1 MSSPSQ
7 EAQQTEIAA
16 LHAEMAE
23 LRARLEDA
31 DEAIRAISR
40 GEVDALVSD
49 VSGKPQLFV
58 LQTADVE
65 SNRFHS
71 EILSLVN
78 DAVIAFDDE
87 QHLTYMNVAA
97 ETQYSVAASEAL
109 GHHVSFLYQ
118 TDWQGRDGERETEES
133 LHSTGRWRGESL
145 HVKRNGTILH
155 VESSVSRMTDTH
167 GSPTGYLHVIRDI
180 SARRASESSVRESEE
195 RYRTLFNSI
204 DEGFC
209 IIEMIFDMEGNPTDY
224 RFLRVNPSF
233 EKHTGLA
240 NATGRLMREMVP
252 EHDQHWFDLYGKVAL
267 TGEPVRCEIAGKAL
281 GRDFDLYAVRTG
293 NPEDHHVAVV
303 FTDITDRKR
312 AEEQLRNNTDL
323 FSVIIDQAPGG
334 VYVADENLDTLQVS
348 ERART
353 MFSAAEPVM
362 GRNVSEVMK
371 ILWGPVAGAELT
383 SIFRRTLVTGER
395 YVSPRFTETRADI
408 GGQESYEWV
417 AQRIT
422 LPSGK
427 HGVVCYFTDVTEQQL
442 LEDALRKHAD
452 DLAIAD
458 RRKDE
463 FLAMLAHELRNPLA
477 PMLPGVDVL
486 LQCPDKREVVD
497 QIGNMLKRQVDQMS
511 HLIDDLLD
519 VSRITTGKIELQKS
533 DVSVAE
539 IVGNAIESVQPL
551 IQKCR
556 HELVASQVP
565 DSLMIHAD
573 SHRLAQV
580 ISNLLSNAAK
590 YTPPGGR
597 IELSVESQPDGILEI
612 SVKDNGKGISPA
624 NHAKVFDLFDQGS
637 NGHKDGL
644 GIGLTLVKTLV
655 GMHQGT
661 ITLISEGEGK
671 GSEFI
676 VELPGVR
683 AAQPV
688 SMNASEPA
696 KSRDKIRVLIAD
708 DGKPTADILA
718 MFFQLEGMETT
729 VAYDGEQA
737 VAAASN
743 GVAPDLVCLDLG
755 MPKIDGYE
763 AARRIRELHE
773 NAYIVALSGWG
784 SEEDRRKTSEAGF
797 NEHLTKPVKP
807 ADLRELMSRV
817 FPG

>member
-1 MSSPSQ
+1 MSSSPPHD
-7 EAQQTEIAA
+7 QQAEIAA
-16 LHAEMAE
+16 LKAEIAE
-23 LRARLEDA
+23 LCARLEDA
-31 DEAIRAISR
+31 DDAIHAISR
-40 GEVDALVSD
+40 GEVDALVAN
-49 VSGKPQLFV
+49 VSGKPQVFV
-58 LQTADVE
+58 LQTSDVE

-78 DAVIAFDDE
+78 DAVVAFDDE
-87 QHLTYMNVAA
+87 HHLTYMNVAA
-97 ETQYSVAASEAL
+97 EEQYGVDASEAL
-109 GHHVSFLYQ
+109 GRPASYLFQ
-118 TDWQGRDGERETEES
+118 TDWKGRDGESEIENS
-133 LHSTGRWRGESL
+133 LRDTGCWRGECL
-145 HVKRNGTILH
+145 HVKRNGIALH
-155 VESSVSRMTDTH
+155 VESSVSRMTDDE
-167 GSPTGYLHVIRDI
+167 GKPTGYLHVIRDI
-180 SARRASESSVRESEE
+180 SARRASESSIRDSEE

-209 IIEMIFDMEGNPTDY
+209 IIEMIFDKERNPIDY

-233 EKHTGLA
+233 EKHTGLVSA
-240 NATGRLMREMVP
+240 EGKLMRDMIP
-252 EHDQHWFDLYGKVAL
+252 EHEQYWFDVYGRVAL
-267 TGEPVRCEIAGKAL
+267 TGEPVRFQFGSKML
-281 GRDFDLYAVRTG
+281 GREFDLYAVRTG

-323 FSVIIDQAPGG
+323 FSAIIDQAPGG
-334 VYVADENLDTLQVS
+334 VYVTDENLDTLQVS
-348 ERART
+348 HRARA
-353 MFSAAEPVM
+353 MFSAAEPVI
-362 GRNVSEVMK
+362 GRNVSDVMK

-383 SIFRRTLVTGER
+383 AIFRRTLVTGER
-395 YVSPRFTETRADI
+395 YVSPRFTEIRADI

-477 PMLPGVDVL
+477 PMLPGVDIL
-486 LQCPDKREVVD
+486 LQCPDQREVVD
-497 QIGNMLKRQVDQMS
+497 HVGNMLKRQVDQMS

-519 VSRITTGKIELQKS
+519 VSRITTGKIELQKA

-539 IVGNAIESVQPL
+539 VISNAVESVQPL
-551 IQKCR
+551 IQKYR
-556 HELVASQVP
+556 HEFIAPRVPEGLV
-565 DSLMIHAD
+565 IHAD

-580 ISNLLSNAAK
+580 VSNLLSNAAK

-597 IELSVESQPDGILEI
+597 IELSVDSLTGGVLQI

-644 GIGLTLVKTLV
+644 GIGLTLVKTLI
-655 GMHQGT
+655 GMHHGT
-661 ITLISEGEGK
+661 ITLISEGDGK

-676 VELPGVR
+676 VELPGVT
-683 AAQPV
+683 APPV
-688 SMNASEPA
+688 SMKASAPA

-737 VAAASN
+737 VAAASD
-743 GVAPDLVCLDLG
+743 GFVPDLVCLDLG

-763 AARRIRELHE
+763 TARRIRALHE

-784 SEEDRRKTSEAGF
+784 SDEDRRKTSEAGF